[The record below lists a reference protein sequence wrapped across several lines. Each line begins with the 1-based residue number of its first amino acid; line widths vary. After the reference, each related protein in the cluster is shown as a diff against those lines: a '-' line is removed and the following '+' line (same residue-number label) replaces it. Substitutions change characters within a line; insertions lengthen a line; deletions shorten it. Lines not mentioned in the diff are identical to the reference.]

1 MKKTY
6 LLALLCILFLKF
18 DVNAQDENSLEETK
32 KETFGFLK
40 DYVNRIV
47 NDTVSQEK
55 SQFFFYP
62 VVGYR
67 PETGVEFGVAPLYVY
82 YAKEDTNNRLSEI
95 NAYGF
100 FTLKAQYGLRID
112 HAIYSDKDKWF
123 FLGDLN
129 FEQFPLKYYGI
140 GNDVPEDNIALVDA
154 TNIRIRERVLRRLA
168 ENFYIGL
175 ETDFVS
181 LSNVTFEDPDDS
193 NQEPNFNLPFGAEGS
208 TNFGMGLGLVFDQRR
223 NVLNERDAFFSEVAF
238 LDYNTFWKSDVEFSS
253 IISDTRFFK
262 SFNKRNVLA
271 MQLLGEFNFGG
282 EVPFN
287 QLSQMGGE
295 NTMRGYFTGRFRDEN
310 QIAAQVEYRMLPL
323 DLGFSKRLGATIF
336 AGVGDVF
343 SNWNE
348 LRIDE
353 IKWAAGVGA
362 RFLLFQQKD
371 VYLRVD
377 YAITPDENGFYI
389 GVGEAF

>member
-1 MKKTY
+1 MKKFKFY
-6 LLALLCILFLKF
+6 ILISVLAISSTSI
-18 DVNAQDENSLEETK
+18 AQK
-32 KETFGFLK
+32 KDSDNGTFKFLK

-62 VVGYR
+62 VIGYR
-67 PETGVEFGVAPLYVY
+67 PETGIEFGVSSLYVF
-82 YAKEDTNNRLSEI
+82 YAKEDTSNRLSEI

-100 FTLKAQYGLRID
+100 FTLKSQYGLNVD

-123 FLGDLN
+123 FLGELD
-129 FEQFPLKYYGI
+129 FEQFPIKYYGI
-140 GNDVPEDNIALVDA
+140 GNDAPEDNIALVDA
-154 TNIRIRERVLRRLA
+154 TQIKIRERVLRRLA
-168 ENFYIGL
+168 NNFYIGL

-181 LSNVTFEDPDDS
+181 LSNVTFEDPDNS
-193 NQEPNFNLPFGAEGS
+193 NQEVDFSLPFGANGT
-208 TNFGMGLGLVFDQRR
+208 TNFGAGLGLVFDQRR
-223 NVLNERDAFFSEVAF
+223 NVLNVRDAFFSEVAF
-238 LDYNTFWKSDVEFSS
+238 LDYNTFWKSDVEYSK

-262 SFNKRNVLA
+262 SFNERNVLA

-295 NTMRGYFTGRFRDEN
+295 NMMRGYFRGRFRDEN
-310 QIAAQVEYRMLPL
+310 QIAAQMEYRLLPL
-323 DLGFSKRLGATIF
+323 KLGFSDRIGATVF
-336 AGVGDVF
+336 AGAGDVF
-343 SNWNE
+343 SSWDE
-348 LRIDE
+348 LQIED
-353 IKWAAGVGA
+353 IKWSAGVGA

-371 VYLRVD
+371 VYLRFD
-377 YAITPDENGFYI
+377 YAFTPDGTGFYI

>member
-1 MKKTY
+1 MKKAY
-6 LLALLCILFLKF
+6 IFILFIAIIFNINAVAQKKDSDKKTF
-18 DVNAQDENSLEETK
+18 D
-32 KETFGFLK
+32 FLK

-62 VVGYR
+62 VVGFR
-67 PETGVEFGVAPLYVY
+67 PETGIEFGVAPLYVY
-82 YAKEDTNNRLSEI
+82 YAKEDTRNRLSEI

-100 FTLKAQYGLRID
+100 FTLKSQFGLRID
-112 HAIYSDKDKWF
+112 HAIYSHKDKWF

-129 FEQFPLKYYGI
+129 FEQFPLKFYGI

-154 TNIRIRERVLRRLA
+154 TNIRIRERVLRKILKD
-168 ENFYIGL
+168 FYIGL

-181 LSNVTFEDPDDS
+181 LTNVNFEDPDDS
-193 NQEPNFNLPFGAEGS
+193 SQNVDFQLPFGSEGS
-208 TNFGMGLGLVFDQRR
+208 TNFGMGLGVVFDQRR
-223 NVLNERDAFFSEVAF
+223 NVLNERNAFFSEVAF

-253 IISDTRFFK
+253 IVSDTRYFK
-262 SFNKRNVLA
+262 SFNERNVLA

-295 NTMRGYFTGRFRDEN
+295 NTMRGYFRGRFRDEN
-310 QIAAQVEYRMLPL
+310 QIAAQVEYRLLPL
-323 DLGFSKRLGATIF
+323 DLGFSKRLGATVF

-343 SNWNE
+343 SEWNE
-348 LRIDE
+348 LQIKD

-371 VYLRVD
+371 VYLRFD

>member
-1 MKKTY
+1 MKRACLLTVICLTFLNLDTY
-6 LLALLCILFLKF
+6 
-18 DVNAQDENSLEETK
+18 AQKENNSDK
-32 KETFGFLK
+32 DTFKFLK

-62 VVGYR
+62 IVGYR
-67 PETGVEFGVAPLYVY
+67 PETGIEFGVAPLYVY
-82 YAKEDTNNRLSEI
+82 YANEDTSNRLSEI

-100 FTLKAQYGLRID
+100 FTLKSQFGLRID

-129 FEQFPLKYYGI
+129 FEQFPIKYYGI
-140 GNDVPEDNIALVDA
+140 GNNVPEENIALVDA
-154 TNIRIRERVLRRLA
+154 TQIRIRERVLRRLA

-181 LSNVTFEDPDDS
+181 LNNVTFEDPDNS
-193 NQEPNFNLPFGAEGS
+193 NQQADIPIPFGAEGT
-208 TNFGMGLGLVFDQRR
+208 TNFGIGAGLVFDQRR
-223 NVLNERDAFFSEVAF
+223 NVLNERNAFFSEVAF
-238 LDYNTFWKSDVEFSS
+238 LNYNTFWDSDVEYSS

-262 SFNKRNVLA
+262 SLNSRNVIA

-282 EVPFN
+282 EIPFN
-287 QLSQMGGE
+287 QLSQMGGK
-295 NTMRGYFTGRFRDEN
+295 NIMRGYFRGRFRDEN
-310 QIAAQVEYRMLPL
+310 QIAFQAEYRLLPL
-323 DLGFSKRLGATIF
+323 KLGFSDRIGATVF
-336 AGVGDVF
+336 GGVGDVF
-343 SNWNE
+343 SEWNE
-348 LRIDE
+348 LNIND
-353 IKWAAGVGA
+353 IKWSAGVGA

>member
-6 LLALLCILFLKF
+6 VFLIFLAFTFNI
-18 DVNAQDENSLEETK
+18 NAIAQDEEPDK
-32 KETFGFLK
+32 GTFQFLK

-55 SQFFFYP
+55 SQFFLYP

-67 PETGVEFGVAPLYVY
+67 PETGVEFGVTSLYVY
-82 YAKEDTNNRLSEI
+82 YAKEDTSNRLSEI

-100 FTLKAQYGLRID
+100 FTLKSQFGLRAD
-112 HAIYSDKDKWF
+112 HAIYSHKDKWF

-129 FEQFPLKYYGI
+129 FEKFPIKYYGI
-140 GNDVPEDNIALVDA
+140 GNNVPEDNIALVDA
-154 TNIRIRERVLRRLA
+154 TQIKIRERVLRRLFKD
-168 ENFYIGL
+168 FYIGL

-181 LSNVTFEDPDDS
+181 LRNVKFEDPDDNS
-193 NQEPNFNLPFGAEGS
+193 QTVDFSLPFGAEGT
-208 TNFGMGLGLVFDQRR
+208 TNFGIGAGLVYDERR
-223 NVLNERDAFFSEVAF
+223 NVLNERNAFFSEVAY
-238 LDYNTFWKSDVEFSS
+238 LNYNTFWESEVEYNS

-262 SFNKRNVLA
+262 SMNKRDVLA

-282 EVPFN
+282 KVPFN
-287 QLSQMGGE
+287 QLSKMGGQYM
-295 NTMRGYFTGRFRDEN
+295 MRGYFRGRFRDEN
-310 QIAAQVEYRMLPL
+310 QIAAQVEYRFLPL
-323 DLGFSKRLGATIF
+323 DLSFSNRLGATVF
-336 AGVGDVF
+336 AGVGEVF
-343 SNWNE
+343 SEWNE
-348 LRIDE
+348 LQVKD
-353 IKWAAGVGA
+353 IKWSAGVGA

>member
-6 LLALLCILFLKF
+6 ILTLINLIFLGNTMK
-18 DVNAQDENSLEETK
+18 AQEENSE

-62 VVGYR
+62 VIGYR
-67 PETGVEFGVAPLYVY
+67 PETGIEFGVAPLYVY
-82 YAKEDTNNRLSEI
+82 YAKEDTSNRLSEI

-100 FTLKAQYGLRID
+100 MTLKSQYGLRVD

-154 TNIRIRERVLRRLA
+154 TQIRIRERVLRRLA
-168 ENFYIGL
+168 ENFYLGL

-181 LSNVTFEDPDDS
+181 LRNVSFEDPDS
-193 NQEPNFNLPFGAEGS
+193 NQNVDFPLPFGAEGT
-208 TNFGMGLGLVFDQRR
+208 TNLGLGLGLVFDQRR

-253 IISDTRFFK
+253 VISDTRFFK

-271 MQLLGEFNFGG
+271 MQLMGEFNFGG
-282 EVPFN
+282 DIPFN

-295 NTMRGYFTGRFRDEN
+295 NIMRGYFRGRFRDEN

-323 DLGFSKRLGATIF
+323 GLGFSKRLGTTVF

-343 SNWNE
+343 SEWNE
-348 LRIDE
+348 LE
-353 IKWAAGVGA
+353 MKEVKWAAGVGA

-371 VYLRVD
+371 VYLRFD